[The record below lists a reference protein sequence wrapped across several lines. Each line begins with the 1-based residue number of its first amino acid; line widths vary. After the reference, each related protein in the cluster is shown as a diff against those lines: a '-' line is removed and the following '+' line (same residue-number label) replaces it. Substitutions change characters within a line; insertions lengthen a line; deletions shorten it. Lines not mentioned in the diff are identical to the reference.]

1 MSDDYQ
7 QTIDMILEAA
17 TFGELGTVMKDMH
30 MKNRPLAADVLVD
43 LAVARA
49 ISGELRDQLRAG
61 GTRAIVVEVPDGGWA
76 DPVGDA
82 IKAMV
87 GDLAYVISR
96 ASIPRGHELND
107 GMLPK
112 KLRDGRVAIGV
123 AAQADRTL
131 PPLLLS
137 LAEVRV
143 TVAPPDAAMITEVI
157 RKAQGGRIPKEASSL
172 RPEMLSFD
180 EITALIDRNG
190 NAFDTVRR
198 LRAAIDRKAG
208 TSGSRKDSRPLP
220 RLEEAIEYGDARD
233 WALSLRDDIADMRK
247 GLIGW
252 DDIDRGC
259 VLHGPPGTGK
269 TLLARMLGEACGVP
283 VVVSSIAEL
292 FANSSGYLNDVIK
305 ALRKT
310 FDEAKAKA
318 PSILFLDEINA
329 LPNIDQVGERNKDYW
344 APVIFDFYTLLDGA
358 MSGRDGVI
366 VIGATNRIE
375 DIHPALLRPGR
386 LERAIHVGAP
396 DAAGVERIFRHH
408 LGGDLADADLGK
420 LAIQNVGRGATGAV
434 IMEQVRA
441 ARRLARRAGRPMVM
455 ADLESQILEEDTR
468 TPEELR
474 RSAVH
479 ESGHVITGL
488 AIGSTLDLVNINMS
502 GDNGGCARLSIPTG
516 TLVTRDQIEGMVM
529 SLLGGRAAEQLLLG
543 EPSQGA
549 GGAADS
555 DLARCTSML
564 ASLEASLGLGSSL
577 LFRSLPERLSC
588 RSSWCPWF
596 LVSEDGVQDDE
607 ELSCGGDDGDE
618 LGFAGGHEAVAEGL
632 EDGVVAGGDQGA
644 HEQGSADDGS
654 AAADEAP
661 AAPFAGLA
669 GVGRQSGQ
677 GRDLLGVER
686 AQLGQFGQQCAG
698 DGLADARHR
707 GQQVLALPPDGRAA
721 HGLVDLQVERLELVL
736 EEGD

>member
-17 TFGELGTVMKDMH
+17 TFGELNNVMKDLH
-30 MKNRPLAADVLVD
+30 MKTRPLAADVLVD

-49 ISGELRDQLRAG
+49 IGEELRDQLRAG
-61 GTRAIVVEVPDGGWA
+61 GTRALLVEVPDGGWA
-76 DPVGDA
+76 EPVGDA
-82 IKAMV
+82 IKAMI
-87 GDLAYVISR
+87 GDLAYVIARS
-96 ASIPRGHELND
+96 SIPRGNDLGD

-112 KLRDGRVAIGV
+112 KLRDSRVAVGV
-123 AAQADRTL
+123 AAQVDRTL

-137 LAEVRV
+137 LAEVRI
-143 TVAPPDAAMITEVI
+143 TVPPPDAAMIIEVI

-190 NAFDTVRR
+190 NAVDTVRR
-198 LRAAIDRKAG
+198 LRAAIDRKTG
-208 TSGSRKDSRPLP
+208 TSGSRKDSKPLP
-220 RLEEAIEYGDARD
+220 RLEEAIEYGDARE

-259 VLHGPPGTGK
+259 VLHGIPGTGK

-305 ALRKT
+305 ALRKV

-329 LPNIDQVGERNKDYW
+329 LPNIDTVGERNKDYW

-396 DAAGVERIFRHH
+396 DAAGVERIMRHH
-408 LGGDLADADLGK
+408 LGDDLANADLGK

-441 ARRLARRAGRPMVM
+441 ARRLARRAGRAMVM
-455 ADLESQILEEDTR
+455 SDIESQILEEDSR

-474 RSAVH
+474 RSAIH

-488 AIGSTLDLVNINMS
+488 AVGSTLDTVNINMS
-502 GDNGGCARLSIPTG
+502 GDNGGCARLSIATG

-529 SLLGGRAAEQLLLG
+529 SLLGGRAAEQLMLG

-549 GGAADS
+549 GGSADS
-555 DLARCTSML
+555 DLARSTSML

-577 LFRSLPERLSC
+577 LFRSLPDDAWQLLREPDFRRRVEKL
-588 RSSWCPWF
+588 
-596 LVSEDGVQDDE
+596 LDGLYQRTIDI
-607 ELSCGGDDGDE
+607 LHARRPA
-618 LGFAGGHEAVAEGL
+618 LEAVIEALL
-632 EDGVVAGGDQGA
+632 EHRFLTGKEVESIINKSESVV
-644 HEQGSADDGS
+644 ENRES
-654 AAADEAP
+654 
-661 AAPFAGLA
+661 
-669 GVGRQSGQ
+669 VT
-677 GRDLLGVER
+677 LLGVPRE
-686 AQLGQFGQQCAG
+686 
-698 DGLADARHR
+698 
-707 GQQVLALPPDGRAA
+707 PAA
-721 HGLVDLQVERLELVL
+721 TG
-736 EEGD
+736 